1 MKEQL
6 VALNKALDL
15 DPQHYDSLR
24 LRAFTYYASRKYDR
38 LREEARVMTTLRPGE
53 PLGYSL
59 RAIALRELGKYDAA
73 IRHYDKA
80 MALTPEDSPE
90 SAHLSIQY
98 CETLLRM
105 GGYERVIEKAR
116 ECFARWPDKQV
127 FQYDLFYARTAAG
140 EYDKAEAVFRQIV
153 GPREESRRQFEM
165 LCTKYIFDNLRAGRI
180 WHTRAIA

>member
-59 RAIALRELGKYDAA
+59 RAIALRELGKCC
-73 IRHYDKA
+73 RVLDKHKRPATVCPVGA
-80 MALTPEDSPE
+80 M
-90 SAHLSIQY
+90 
-98 CETLLRM
+98 
-105 GGYERVIEKAR
+105 
-116 ECFARWPDKQV
+116 
-127 FQYDLFYARTAAG
+127 
-140 EYDKAEAVFRQIV
+140 
-153 GPREESRRQFEM
+153 
-165 LCTKYIFDNLRAGRI
+165 
-180 WHTRAIA
+180 